1 MTTSP
6 KMNVPEP
13 TSNSQAAPKV
23 LRKPQGLARFLPR
36 GLSGKL
42 LVLTSIFIMLI
53 EIFVFIPSVANFRL
67 TWLARHFNTAEAASL
82 TLEGMQNSAITPEI
96 RQQLL
101 DLTRTDMI
109 VVRRDGASRVLL
121 SRQMPREIAQ
131 HVELTQPGRRAA
143 TRSIFDAMDT
153 LIFGGDR
160 IIRVFG
166 PMEQRSGT
174 LELVMEEKPLR
185 TAMLQYAGNVLLISL
200 LISLVTAV
208 LVFIALRWF
217 LIRPMQRMSG
227 AMVAF
232 AQDPEREES
241 MVAPSGRDDEIGVA
255 EEQLHAMQR
264 QVRDTL
270 KQRRHL
276 ADLGLAVSKINHDLR
291 NILSSASLF
300 SDRLTSLP
308 DPTVQ
313 RLAPR
318 LVRTIDRAADYTRSV
333 LAYGSAGEAE
343 PKRAVVRLHRL
354 CEDVAEALALDLT
367 VGGDG
372 DVEWVNGVDPDLE
385 ISADPEQLFR
395 ILMNL
400 SRNAVQAM
408 ELLQGDDVV
417 RRLTVQAKRQTGTIC
432 ILISDTGPGVESSA
446 RDNLFAAFKTNGRK
460 GGTGLGLAI
469 AAELVMAHKGTIQLT
484 DTPPPGATFEILLPQ

>member
-1 MTTSP
+1 LTTTPEISALP
-6 KMNVPEP
+6 KKRH
-13 TSNSQAAPKV
+13 T
-23 LRKPQGLARFLPR
+23 LARFLPR

-42 LVLTSIFIMLI
+42 LVLTSVFIMLI
-53 EIFVFIPSVANFRL
+53 EIFVFIPSVANYRL

-82 TLEGMQNSAITPEI
+82 TLEGMQTSAITPQI
-96 RQQLL
+96 RSQLL

-131 HVELTQPGRRAA
+131 HVALTQPGRRAA
-143 TRSIFDAMDT
+143 VQSIRDALDT
-153 LIFGGDR
+153 LLFGGDR

-185 TAMLQYAGNVLLISL
+185 EAMLSYAGNVLLISL
-200 LISLVTAV
+200 LISLVTAF
-208 LVFIALRWF
+208 LVFIVLRWF
-217 LIRPMQRMSG
+217 LIRPMQRMSS
-227 AMVAF
+227 AMVSF
-232 AQDPEREES
+232 AQNPEREDG

-343 PKRAVVRLHRL
+343 PKRAVVRLNRL
-354 CEDVAEALALDLT
+354 CEDVAEALALDIS
-367 VGGDG
+367 GAEEG
-372 DVEWVNGVDPDLE
+372 DVQWVNRVAPDME

-400 SRNAVQAM
+400 ARNSVQAM
-408 ELLQGDDVV
+408 DLLQGTDVV
-417 RRLTVQAKRQTGTIC
+417 RRLTVFAKRRDDDVC
-432 ILISDTGPGVESSA
+432 IMISDTGPGVEPSA
-446 RDNLFAAFKTNGRK
+446 RKNLFAAFKTNGRK

-469 AAELVMAHKGTIQLT
+469 AAELVMAHGGTIRLT
-484 DTPPPGATFEILLPQ
+484 DDEPPGATFEITLPQ